1 MRATPCHASSRH
13 TRGRANEEK
22 REKRELRTRRG
33 ITYIAKGTVCA
44 VCVCTLE
51 PSFVRCVL
59 CTASMA
65 SSSSLV
71 SKERSVGSS
80 DPAPNTRCSLSFFLS
95 FLLVSM
101 RSWTEKE
108 ISCLL
113 DELQQL
119 YSGPAFMH
127 YHTLPCDIDVV
138 VALLF
143 ETPFFFSFCSL
154 IFSFWTVSSSWS
166 RRLAM
171 FSFLL
176 LFLLRRLLR
185 THRHRQIHAH
195 KHRVGS
201 IPHAHSA
208 LLCRVPP

>member
-1 MRATPCHASSRH
+1 LRPWA
-13 TRGRANEEK
+13 EE
-22 REKRELRTRRG
+22 
-33 ITYIAKGTVCA
+33 
-44 VCVCTLE
+44 
-51 PSFVRCVL
+51 
-59 CTASMA
+59 
-65 SSSSLV
+65 
-71 SKERSVGSS
+71 
-80 DPAPNTRCSLSFFLS
+80 
-95 FLLVSM
+95 
-101 RSWTEKE
+101 E

-113 DELQQL
+113 DELQQQL
-119 YSGPAFMH
+119 YSGPASMH

-143 ETPFFFSFCSL
+143 ETPFFFPFCCL

-195 KHRVGS
+195 KRRVCS

-208 LLCRVPP
+208 LLCPAEYCLELPTATLASSFWFTSRV